1 MALKFNNIP
10 FTHFIP
16 LAQFQIAVDIDP
28 AFGNKSL
35 CRAPALA

>member
-1 MALKFNNIP
+1 MAFKFNNIP
-10 FTHFIP
+10 FTHFIA
-16 LAQFQIAVDIDP
+16 LAQFHIAVNINA